1 MQYPASIIYVV
12 IISDHVLP
20 SFSALVSQPTTPERV
35 LLIASQQFKLTALR
49 FEQQLNALDP
59 SIQVDRLDKAKLS
72 GESMHEMMQWIESE
86 FLPYYQQYQTHRW
99 ILNVTGGTK
108 IMPMALELAID
119 WHEVHYK
126 SFKVNSLQR
135 WQLVNQKRALLPDLV
150 MQDVPIKAALSL
162 YTEITTPRVNRI
174 SNESN
179 ALPMAQQLW
188 DAYSSSAHIH
198 HDLSRVLTHYW
209 VEEREQHQQA
219 SIEIPWSSF
228 ETKDI
233 DALMAWCKHLA
244 QLSLGTM
251 LVSEQ
256 SLLLPGNKPKKSV
269 HKDFKKWISGD
280 WLENLVE
287 SWLDDAGIVY
297 ESNVPI
303 KDSDRELDF
312 VTLKSGQLQVVEVKT
327 APARNEAL
335 NGIVRQIT
343 SIIAVGKLT
352 NYLFVGPEF
361 KPSINN
367 EDKWQAFEAQCQ
379 ANRIKLIFSREELIA
394 ALR

>member
-1 MQYPASIIYVV
+1 MNPSQLSIYVV
-12 IISDHVLP
+12 IISEHGLP
-20 SFSALVSQPTTPERV
+20 NFGAILSQSITPERV
-35 LLIASQQFKLTALR
+35 LLIASQQFTHAASR
-49 FEQQLNALDP
+49 FEQQLNAQNP
-59 SIQVDRLDKAKLS
+59 NINVDRLDTAKLS

-108 IMPMALELAID
+108 IMPMALELAIE

-126 SFKVNSLQR
+126 SLKVNSLQR
-135 WQLVNQKRALLPDLV
+135 WQFVNQKRVLLPDLV

-179 ALPMAQQLW
+179 ALPIAQQLW

-244 QLSLGTM
+244 QLSADAM
-251 LVSEQ
+251 RASEA
-256 SLLLPGNKPKKSV
+256 SLIVPGNKPKKSE
-269 HKDFKKWISGD
+269 HIDFKRWISGE
-280 WLENLVE
+280 WLETLVA
-287 SWLDDAGIVY
+287 SWLDDANITY
-297 ESNVPI
+297 EANLPI
-303 KDSDRELDF
+303 KDTKRELDF
-312 VTLKSGQLQVVEVKT
+312 VTLKAGQLQVIEVKT
-327 APARNEAL
+327 APAGDEAL
-335 NGIVRQIT
+335 NSIVRQIT
-343 SIIAVGKLT
+343 SVTAVGKLT

-361 KPSINN
+361 KSSVNN
-367 EDKWQAFEAQCQ
+367 IDKWLDFETQCK
-379 ANRIKLIFSREELIA
+379 ANRINILFSRQELIS
-394 ALR
+394 ALG